1 MKERRITSGI
11 YGAIPRWLQNLMWFL
26 WESMDVPEREW
37 FQVFCLSERDRMQK
51 VDHSQN
57 NPPYH
62 KVIVVHAEGETICEK
77 VIILE
82 SHSSL
87 TMMLHSEYQGGFE
100 IG

>member
-1 MKERRITSGI
+1 MYLKESGFKFSAFLSEIECRKWIIHRIT
-11 YGAIPRWLQNLMWFL
+11 
-26 WESMDVPEREW
+26 
-37 FQVFCLSERDRMQK
+37 
-51 VDHSQN
+51 H
-57 NPPYH
+57 H